1 MKLLTELNVMC
12 AHVIIVIVASFSFG
26 SILSQ
31 ITYFHKNERKRSERE
46 KKTNIKLIWLG
57 FLVNIVDSTR
67 M

>member
-12 AHVIIVIVASFSFG
+12 AHVIIVIVASFSVE

-31 ITYFHKNERKRSERE
+31 ITYFHKNERKKARK

>member
-12 AHVIIVIVASFSFG
+12 AHVIIVIVASFSFE

-46 KKTNIKLIWLG
+46 ENQY
-57 FLVNIVDSTR
+57 
-67 M
+67 